1 MGVAY
6 RKIHSLLSQEDGCT
20 IEDLLLEEESTVC
33 LCRADNAKLIEF
45 ICQKETLQKLIRYAT
60 KVPENQA
67 DRDATYK

>member
-1 MGVAY
+1 MEVAY

-45 ICQKETLQKLIRYAT
+45 ICQK
-60 KVPENQA
+60 
-67 DRDATYK
+67 

>member
-1 MGVAY
+1 M
-6 RKIHSLLSQEDGCT
+6 
-20 IEDLLLEEESTVC
+20 C